1 MVQFDDKFSTER
13 MEELR
18 RKEEESLIH
27 SLAIQHGYEF
37 VDLRGVSISPEA
49 LKLIPEET
57 ARNSNILAFEIT
69 RKKLSV
75 AIRNPNNPNTQA
87 VLKDLEQKGYET
99 TVFMSST
106 ASLEHGW
113 KRYHD
118 QKDTLA
124 VKRGVLDID
133 AANIAEQAKK
143 FKTPESVSSYILDI
157 RTLNS
162 ARRVSETLES
172 IFAGALSLGASD
184 IHIEPEENV
193 IRLRF
198 RLDGVLHD
206 IIDLELNMY
215 QRLMSRLKLL
225 SGMILNIKDEAQ
237 DGRFTF
243 DVGEKKIEV
252 RSSVIPGSLGESIV
266 MRLLD
271 PTVASFNIETLGL
284 NKWIYDVMMEQLK
297 RPNGMVVTT
306 GPTGS
311 GKTTALY
318 AFLRHTHNEGVKI
331 ITIED
336 PVEYKI
342 DGLVQTQVEEEYTF
356 SSGLRSIL
364 RQDPDIIMVGEIR
377 DSEVAET
384 AIHAAQTGHLVF
396 TTLHTN
402 SAVGAFPRMIDLGV
416 DYRMIGSSVNIVIGQ
431 RLVRV
436 LCEHCKEPREATA
449 EETELIKKI
458 AASHPEPPIVPEPLM
473 IHEAKG
479 CDSCNHTGFDGR
491 QGVFE
496 AIIVDEAVEAAI
508 IRDPREHVI
517 LEAARPQGIPTM
529 AEDGIVKVIAGST
542 SMTELRR
549 VVDLAEGRH
558 TLNDTPE
565 APADDEFDISQY
577 TV

>member
-1 MVQFDDKFSTER
+1 
-13 MEELR
+13 
-18 RKEEESLIH
+18 
-27 SLAIQHGYEF
+27 
-37 VDLRGVSISPEA
+37 
-49 LKLIPEET
+49 
-57 ARNSNILAFEIT
+57 
-69 RKKLSV
+69 
-75 AIRNPNNPNTQA
+75 
-87 VLKDLEQKGYET
+87 
-99 TVFMSST
+99 
-106 ASLEHGW
+106 
-113 KRYHD
+113 
-118 QKDTLA
+118 
-124 VKRGVLDID
+124 
-133 AANIAEQAKK
+133 
-143 FKTPESVSSYILDI
+143 
-157 RTLNS
+157 
-162 ARRVSETLES
+162 
-172 IFAGALSLGASD
+172 
-184 IHIEPEENV
+184 
-193 IRLRF
+193 
-198 RLDGVLHD
+198 
-206 IIDLELNMY
+206 
-215 QRLMSRLKLL
+215 
-225 SGMILNIKDEAQ
+225 
-237 DGRFTF
+237 
-243 DVGEKKIEV
+243 
-252 RSSVIPGSLGESIV
+252 
-266 MRLLD
+266 
-271 PTVASFNIETLGL
+271 
-284 NKWIYDVMMEQLK
+284 
-297 RPNGMVVTT
+297 
-306 GPTGS
+306 
-311 GKTTALY
+311 
-318 AFLRHTHNEGVKI
+318 
-331 ITIED
+331 
-336 PVEYKI
+336 
-342 DGLVQTQVEEEYTF
+342 
-356 SSGLRSIL
+356 
-364 RQDPDIIMVGEIR
+364 MVGEIR